1 MIGSV
6 PLYPI
11 IGSVPS
17 AMSNASIS
25 HCVGQ
30 VASSF
35 PTFHG
40 LVFSIIFNKQFVF
53 VSTNPQNV
61 TRAKN
66 ILEKLNLMDRL
77 FYSYEDL
84 VQSSVWENSI
94 DYNKVNSYLVE
105 LRQQSIRFLKE
116 NI

>member
-1 MIGSV
+1 
-6 PLYPI
+6 
-11 IGSVPS
+11 
-17 AMSNASIS
+17 
-25 HCVGQ
+25 
-30 VASSF
+30 
-35 PTFHG
+35 
-40 LVFSIIFNKQFVF
+40 
-53 VSTNPQNV
+53 
-61 TRAKN
+61 
-66 ILEKLNLMDRL
+66 MDRL